1 MALSNSTLVPA
12 DLQCE
17 TQQGSTLRP
26 PGSRIQLS
34 AGSEPG
40 HGGHK
45 LGTVCPDTAV
55 YSAATLQ
62 LNKEKRS

>member
-12 DLQCE
+12 DLRE

>member
-12 DLQCE
+12 DLRE
-17 TQQGSTLRP
+17 TQLGSTLRP